1 LSSNGNAP
9 NLDINT
15 TIDTT
20 DGTDKWTTFLPYPE
34 DISDNYKYYTAWE
47 IHKAKSD
54 TIRTQEDAI
63 KKSENIKT
71 KANITDMLDRSI
83 KELLEDVDTKF
94 FNNSKI
100 TGGIF
105 VYDEYGNLDKVK
117 GLFKRNKTGSYYTY
131 YTSDTP
137 ISAPTSAKGVT
148 D

>member
-1 LSSNGNAP
+1 MSK
-9 NLDINT
+9 D
-15 TIDTT
+15 
-20 DGTDKWTTFLPYPE
+20 
-34 DISDNYKYYTAWE
+34 YKYYTAWE
-47 IHKAKSD
+47 ISKYKSN
-54 TIRTQEDAI
+54 TTYP
-63 KKSENIKT
+63 SSN
-71 KANITDMLDRSI
+71 NITGKDKADIKDMAGKTIDAVISA
-83 KELLEDVDTKF
+83 ESASF
-94 FNNSKI
+94 FNSSEI